1 MPPLCARMSN
11 ESKDPRDSDT
21 VRDLPKAS
29 HVLRD
34 TVPEQAGV
42 YVGPRPLAPTSD
54 HRTIQIKPVVIASY
68 LDPRRAPTELRMS
81 APPPPQPPPARH
93 VGWLIPL
100 ALLAIALGVFLAIRV
115 TDTPPASHSTPGVTE
130 RKPEVDV
137 SVASSPSHTTATATN
152 AARVPAETPAVDVRS
167 LPVAAPSQ
175 SATVRKKPRDP
186 WLE

>member
-1 MPPLCARMSN
+1 MSN
-11 ESKDPRDSDT
+11 ASKNPRESDT
-21 VRDLPKAS
+21 VRDLPKPR

-54 HRTIQIKPVVIASY
+54 HRTIQIKPVVLASHV
-68 LDPRRAPTELRMS
+68 DPRRAPTELRLS
-81 APPPPQPPPARH
+81 APPPPAPARH

-115 TDTPPASHSTPGVTE
+115 TDAPPVVPGISDPKSEGVGPRTSTANHATAG
-130 RKPEVDV
+130 
-137 SVASSPSHTTATATN
+137 TATVTN
-152 AARVPAETPAVDVRS
+152 AAPDLAGTPAVDVRA
-167 LPVAAPSQ
+167 LPVVPPSQ
-175 SATVRKKPRDP
+175 SATARKKPRDP